1 MPLNSFEQ
9 YRRAAGYVDRILKGE
24 KPADLPVQA
33 PTKYELVIN
42 IKTAKALGLDGADYA
57 TRPRRRG
64 DRMRGCSLIGW
75 FVKSAMKRIGLF
87 AVILVAPSAYGQ
99 SGSPPAAKPPLTR
112 GEISRFV
119 PSGEKWMIGFFT
131 SLWPD
136 CTLRGR
142 VVGSVTTPPQ
152 HGLLAFAPLD
162 SFPSFPPTNAQ
173 AKCNENKIA
182 GQGLYYTSE
191 QGFAGED
198 SANIFLIYPDGSGGE
213 IHYTIIVKPISLAPP
228 SSVDPC
234 ALAADN
240 WKSAE
245 SVGTIAALEDHI
257 ARFSNCAY
265 AGLAM
270 ARLKQL
276 KDKVANTPAAAPKP
290 AEQPADHQKLFYG
303 AIVRWSDQFGFNCC
317 DASLESAKRQ
327 ALALCKSDECKLEST
342 DERDSVFRIIP
353 A

>member
-1 MPLNSFEQ
+1 
-9 YRRAAGYVDRILKGE
+9 
-24 KPADLPVQA
+24 
-33 PTKYELVIN
+33 
-42 IKTAKALGLDGADYA
+42 
-57 TRPRRRG
+57 
-64 DRMRGCSLIGW
+64 MRGRSLIGW
-75 FVKSAMKRIGLF
+75 FVISAMKRIGLF

-99 SGSPPAAKPPLTR
+99 SGPPPAAKPPLTR

-198 SANIFLIYPDGSGGE
+198 SADIFLIYPDGSGGE

-276 KDKVANTPAAAPKP
+276 KDKVANTPAAAPQP

-317 DASLESAKRQ
+317 DASLEGAQRQ
-327 ALALCKSDECKLEST
+327 ALTLCKSDECKLEST
-342 DERDSVFRIIP
+342 MSGTQCFVLFRLKRGASGPFGWAVGENIDAASKKALTKCLTYGTSCTKTASLCADGSNYYHWRGAPLSGRRDL
-353 A
+353 